1 MMRKCVEQLWVQY
14 DTDGNGYLDRNETM
28 RFVRDSMKEM
38 GVSLEK
44 LTDEDFEAT
53 FSEFDKDNSGT
64 VEKQEMV
71 AYMKKL
77 VGLE

>member
-1 MMRKCVEQLWVQY
+1 MMRKCVDQLWVQY

-38 GVSLEK
+38 GVSMEK

>member
-1 MMRKCVEQLWVQY
+1 MRKCVDQLWVQY

-38 GVSLEK
+38 GVSMEK

-64 VEKQEMV
+64 VEKNEMV

>member
-1 MMRKCVEQLWVQY
+1 M
-14 DTDGNGYLDRNETM
+14 
-28 RFVRDSMKEM
+28 
-38 GVSLEK
+38 EK

>member
-1 MMRKCVEQLWVQY
+1 MMRKCVDQLWVQY

-38 GVSLEK
+38 GVSMEK

-64 VEKQEMV
+64 VEKNEMV

>member
-1 MMRKCVEQLWVQY
+1 MRKCVEQLWVQY

>member
-1 MMRKCVEQLWVQY
+1 MMRKCVDQLWVQY
-14 DTDGNGYLDRNETM
+14 DTDGNGYLDRAETM
-28 RFVRDSMKEM
+28 RFVKDSMKEM
-38 GVSLEK
+38 GVSMEK